1 MTEAE
6 ALTKWCPFARMKV
19 AQTVKDG
26 APSCNEPQTTYNRIA
41 INAQS
46 SPFIADQARCIASA
60 CMAWRRV
67 MDDDLPT
74 APGERMAA
82 TEQGFCG
89 LAGSSL

>member
-60 CMAWRRV
+60 CMAWRTAQV
-67 MDDDLPT
+67 GQVLPGDEYKT
-74 APGERMAA
+74 YRE
-82 TEQGFCG
+82 EGFCG
-89 LAGSSL
+89 LAGASQ